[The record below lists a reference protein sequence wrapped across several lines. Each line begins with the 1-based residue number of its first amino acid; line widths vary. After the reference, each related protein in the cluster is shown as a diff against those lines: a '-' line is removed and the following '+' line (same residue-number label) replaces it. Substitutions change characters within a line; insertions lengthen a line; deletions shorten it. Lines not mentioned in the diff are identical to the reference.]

1 MTLQNF
7 ISYMSATSNA
17 KVIIENYDHGK
28 LLYNT
33 EYINIVDYKD
43 LPVFPKYHIEYFKI
57 MDNVLTINIKE
68 A

>member
-43 LPVFPKYHIEYFKI
+43 LPVFPKYYVEYFKI